1 MATAAKRKVQSRV
14 VHRHALFV
22 EIIGQLAVKPW
33 HDLCEIAKEAEVS
46 PQTLYNWVYGETVS
60 PLTRTLFNVAEAMG
74 YRLKWERIKQARRLR
89 VVK

>member
-1 MATAAKRKVQSRV
+1 MASAAKKIRPNIKN
-14 VHRHALFV
+14 RHALFV

-74 YRLKWERIKQARRLR
+74 YRLKWERIKQVRRLR